1 MRKWDSYRGTWVC
14 WEKRGFRKSLS
25 HE

>member
-1 MRKWDSYRGTWVC
+1 MRKWDSYRSTWVY
-14 WEKRGFRKSLS
+14 WEKRGFRKPLS